1 MRHEDGRLNRCTDSR
16 KLAFGHVRRQVDRI
30 KRLAIQ
36 FILIS
41 ALQRKTG
48 VPRSGEAANFAAIYQ
63 FRSGL
68 SGGMMG

>member
-1 MRHEDGRLNRCTDSR
+1 MRHEDGRLNRCTDNR
-16 KLAFGHVRRQVDRI
+16 KLAFGRQVDRI

>member
-16 KLAFGHVRRQVDRI
+16 KLAFGRQVDRI

-48 VPRSGEAANFAAIYQ
+48 VPRSGEAPNFAAIYQ